1 MRCDPAPDWPGER
14 KRATPASARSRFCLG
29 LVIWH
34 QTMAG
39 SKTRF
44 GFFGNG
50 EEPPDAGE
58 SGAARTV
65 IGHDI
70 HLQKLPSGF
79 ARPSAQPSLTP
90 LPPTPVP
97 RTPLP
102 RAPILAPMPEVV
114 TEPVAVRRP
123 YRPRKSRFARFLGR
137 WTTGGNFRPGS
148 RMGNSAILDDPGADD
163 LELPRNTTGRNVLL
177 VLVIA
182 ALTFAITFA
191 VVKIRQRYTTPASG
205 AQMVEPRLEPAP
217 LPPMPVP
224 STVPAAS
231 PATPAPAGKPA
242 LLGTPTP
249 PAVAPA
255 VSPSYPRAHAPLP
268 SPRHAATARLPATI
282 PGASGSP
289 LPRRRARIETPA
301 AEPPEHLKG
310 ELLPLAP

>member
-1 MRCDPAPDWPGER
+1 
-14 KRATPASARSRFCLG
+14 
-29 LVIWH
+29 
-34 QTMAG
+34 MAG

-79 ARPSAQPSLTP
+79 AKPSAQPSLTP

-102 RAPILAPMPEVV
+102 RAPILAPMPEV
-114 TEPVAVRRP
+114 TTDPVAVRRP
-123 YRPRKSRFARFLGR
+123 YRPQKSRFARFLGR
-137 WTTGGNFRPGS
+137 WTTGGHFRPRS
-148 RMGNSAILDDPGADD
+148 RMGNSAILADPDAQD
-163 LELPRNTTGRNVLL
+163 LELPRETAGRNVLL
-177 VLVIA
+177 VFVIA

-191 VVKIRQRYTTPASG
+191 IVKIRQRYATPASG
-205 AQMVEPRLEPAP
+205 AQVVEPRLEPAP
-217 LPPMPVP
+217 LPAMPAP
-224 STVPAAS
+224 ALVPAAL
-231 PATPAPAGKPA
+231 PATPAPAEKPM
-242 LLGTPTP
+242 LLGTP
-249 PAVAPA
+249 APA
-255 VSPSYPRAHAPLP
+255 TAAPSAPPSRPRAQATLP
-268 SPRHAATARLPATI
+268 SPRQAATARLPAAV
-282 PGASGSP
+282 PGASGGT
-289 LPRRRARIETPA
+289 LPHKRVRVETPA